1 MSANPRVARAL
12 CRISALLVFGLCST
26 RPAIL
31 YAQAPA
37 GAGTSHTTLPD
48 SPQPKPQGTTGQ
60 AAGTTTRFV
69 GYMTNKSF
77 VFPDIA
83 HSEGP
88 MTTGEKF
95 RLFVN
100 QSVSPPYLIAAAIN
114 AAYSQARNV
123 PEAYGQGWSAYGG
136 RFGAALGRT
145 SSNAFFSTFVLASA
159 FHQDPR
165 FYPQYRP
172 TLWGSVKYSAKR
184 LFVTHTDSSRD
195 TFNSSQIFGTLM
207 AESLANVYLPV
218 SEQNAG
224 KTFERF
230 GTDLAWR
237 FAGNMFKNY
246 WPTVFHGMGLNRLKV
261 IPDPGSP
268 DNQGTPHLGVGAI
281 PSPDASALLSI
292 L

>member
-1 MSANPRVARAL
+1 MNSHPRVTRSSY
-12 CRISALLVFGLCST
+12 RIPALLILGACLSG
-26 RPAIL
+26 PATL
-31 YAQAPA
+31 LGQGPA
-37 GAGTSHTTLPD
+37 GAGTNQTSLPD
-48 SPQPKPQGTTGQ
+48 SPQPKPQGMTSQ
-60 AAGTTTRFV
+60 AVGTTTRFV

-88 MTTGEKF
+88 MTPGEKF
-95 RLFVN
+95 RLFIN
-100 QSVSPPYLIAAAIN
+100 QSVSPPYLIAAGIN
-114 AAYSQARNV
+114 AAYSQARNS
-123 PEAYGQGWSAYGG
+123 PEAYGQGWDAYGG
-136 RFGAALGRT
+136 RFGAALART
-145 SSNAFFSTFVLASA
+145 SSNAFFGTFVLASTL
-159 FHQDPR
+159 HQDPR

-172 TLWGSVKYSAKR
+172 TVWGSVKYSAKR
-184 LFVTHTDSSRD
+184 LFVTRSDSGRD
-195 TFNSSQIFGTLM
+195 VFNSSQVVGTLM

-268 DNQGTPHLGVGAI
+268 DNPTGPH
-281 PSPDASALLSI
+281 
-292 L
+292 